1 MDWFPLGSIQL
12 AFNNGWS
19 YKEGIDTT
27 RDKLSTLS
35 NTGDMGLGSFIISF
49 VYSAWL
55 GPAGVCAILHLVT
68 ATYEQAFISKFLMHE
83 SQRNQQATFS
93 VNLLTSEHEGTGGQ
107 SSGLLGGIQSYV
119 PVSLWSG
126 ERTSSTSNKRHL
138 HVPSSAR
145 GSLSRTSLGATGLSP
160 GNHTYQR
167 SQQLKSLARELC
179 SFWVATAKI
188 RGPFL
193 PIHVTLLA
201 DGMWRSLFQ
210 WHGWVDKWMDGY
222 KPLEWMLHST
232 LTLQDGRLSAEGA
245 SVPGEL
251 STVRPGLVTG
261 LLP

>member
-1 MDWFPLGSIQL
+1 
-12 AFNNGWS
+12 
-19 YKEGIDTT
+19 
-27 RDKLSTLS
+27 
-35 NTGDMGLGSFIISF
+35 MGLGSFIMSF
-49 VYSAWL
+49 VYSTWL
-55 GPAGVCAILHLVT
+55 GPAGVCAILHLIT

-83 SQRNQQATFS
+83 SQINQQATSS

-138 HVPSSAR
+138 HVPSSTR

-160 GNHTYQR
+160 GNHTCQR
-167 SQQLKSLARELC
+167 SQWLKSLARELC

-193 PIHVTLLA
+193 PIHVMLLA
-201 DGMWRSLFQ
+201 DGMWRPLFQ
-210 WHGWVDKWMDGY
+210 WRGWVDKWMDGY
-222 KPLEWMLHST
+222 KSLVWMLHST

-251 STVRPGLVTG
+251 SAMRPGLVTG